1 MAISPF
7 AKLYEPIKNTAPY
20 LERIGFAGEPEVSLD
35 CLKKL
40 VLGQLHH
47 IPFEDLDVYHGHR
60 EPSLETEALF
70 EKIITNKRGG
80 YCFELNGLFVKL
92 LTAVGFSCRS
102 HMARVVWH
110 YPHLTPPSH
119 QVNIVTLDG
128 QDYFC
133 DVGFGGPIPYC
144 PLPISFE
151 KEQVCSVT
159 GRKYQFSKEGDWIT
173 ISVWF
178 EDTFKPMLKVLD
190 TPCDPVDFVP
200 LNHFCA
206 HSPIEPF
213 IHKQMVWLAAP
224 EGRRSIDGDTLKI
237 EKNGQTTETKI
248 QTEAQLREALEHW
261 FGIRYDGFL
270 RDWH

>member
-1 MAISPF
+1 MANSPLE
-7 AKLYEPIKNTAPY
+7 KLYEPINNTAPY
-20 LERIGFAGEPEVSLD
+20 LHRIGYQGTPDVSLNS
-35 CLKKL
+35 LKKL

-47 IPFEDLDVYHGHR
+47 IPFEDLDVFHGHK
-60 EPSLETEALF
+60 EPSLDTDALF
-70 EKIITNKRGG
+70 EKIVVNKRGG
-80 YCFELNGLFVKL
+80 YCFELNGLFVRL
-92 LTAVGFSCRS
+92 LAALGFSCRS

-144 PLPISFE
+144 PLPVSFDA
-151 KEQVCSVT
+151 EQVCTVT
-159 GRKYQFSKEGDWIT
+159 GRKYCFSKEGDWIT

-178 EDTFKPMLKVLD
+178 DGAYKPMLMFLD

-200 LNHFCA
+200 LNCFCA

-213 IHKQMVWLAAP
+213 LQKQMVWLAHP
-224 EGRRSIDGDTLKI
+224 DGRRSIDGNVLKI
-237 EKNGQTTETKI
+237 EKHGQTTEIELTSDETLSK
-248 QTEAQLREALEHW
+248 ALTDY
-261 FGIRYDGFL
+261 FGIVYKEDFRN
-270 RDWH
+270 WE

>member
-1 MAISPF
+1 MADSPF
-7 AKLYEPIKNTAPY
+7 AKLYEPIKNTALY
-20 LERIGFAGEPEVSLD
+20 FERIGYKDTPEVSLE

-47 IPFEDLDVYHGHR
+47 IPFEDLDVFHGHK
-60 EPSLETEALF
+60 EPSLDTDALF
-70 EKIITNKRGG
+70 EKIIINKRGG
-80 YCFELNGLFVKL
+80 YCFELNGLFAKL

-102 HMARVVWH
+102 HIARVVWH

-119 QVNIVTLDG
+119 QVNIVTLDD

-151 KEQVCSVT
+151 EEQVCSVT
-159 GRKYQFSKEGDWIT
+159 GRKYRFSKEGDWVT
-173 ISVWF
+173 VSVWF
-178 EDTFKPMLKVLD
+178 EGAFQPMLMFLD

-200 LNHFCA
+200 LNCFCA

-213 IHKQMVWLAAP
+213 LHKQMVWLAHP
-224 EGRRSIDGDTLKI
+224 DGRRSIDGNILKI
-237 EKNGQTTETKI
+237 EKDGQTTET
-248 QTEAQLREALEHW
+248 ALASDKELSDALLDY
-261 FGIRYDGFL
+261 FGIVYKDVCGN
-270 RDWH
+270 WK

>member
-1 MAISPF
+1 MVVSPF

-20 LERIGFAGEPEVSLD
+20 LERIGFRGTPEVSLD
-35 CLKKL
+35 CLKEL
-40 VLGQLHH
+40 VLGQLRH

-70 EKIITNKRGG
+70 EKIILNMRGG
-80 YCFELNGLFVKL
+80 YCFELNGLFAKL
-92 LTAVGFSCRS
+92 LQAIGFDCRS
-102 HMARVVWH
+102 SMARVVWN

-119 QVNIVTLDG
+119 QVSIVTLEG

-144 PLPISFE
+144 PLPFSLE
-151 KEQVCSVT
+151 NEQVCSVT
-159 GRKYQFSKEGDWIT
+159 GRKYRFTKEGDWIT
-173 ISVWF
+173 VSVWF
-178 EDTFKPMLKVLD
+178 EDAFKPMLKVLD

-213 IHKQMVWLAAP
+213 IHKQMVWLAA
-224 EGRRSIDGDTLKI
+224 EDGRRSIDGNILKI
-237 EKNGQTTETKI
+237 EQNGKTIETLIETEV
-248 QTEAQLREALEHW
+248 QLHAALKEH
-261 FGIRYDGFL
+261 FGIEYQENFKS
-270 RDWH
+270 W